1 MSVGQL
7 YRNGLPFSN
16 VVATGV
22 ATNNITPGKT
32 IESIMLQLGGTFTK
46 AMITQLRLKANGK
59 VILEASGSQLDKI
72 LAYRGY
78 ASNAAFLEIPFED
91 LTGLSELDRCVG
103 ALDTS
108 MGIANLTTEVT
119 IAGATAPTLECRIYE
134 SATQKDRSGA
144 AAPYAPIMCKLLRY
158 PFSIANGGRL
168 PVTLPFGAQSGAI
181 IKRVHIEHTGTLT
194 GAVVKQDGMVIFEG
208 TAAQNTYEQ
217 QRCKAVPQANMYT
230 IDFVLG
236 GNVHEALDTRDA
248 KSMEW
253 LLDFSAAGSGYVMVE
268 YLDVLGNL

>member
-22 ATNNITPGKT
+22 ATNQITPGKT

-59 VILEASGSQLDKI
+59 AILEASGSQLDKI

-78 ASNAAFLEIPFED
+78 ASNAAFLEMPFED
-91 LTGLSELDRCVG
+91 LTGLSELDQCVG

-108 MGIANLTTEVT
+108 MGISNLTTEVT
-119 IAGATAPTLECRIYE
+119 IAGATAPTLECRLYE
-134 SATQKDRSGA
+134 SAVQKDRTGA

-168 PVTLPFGAQSGAI
+168 PVTLPFGAQNGAI

-194 GAVVKQDGMVIFEG
+194 GATVKQDGMVIFEA
-208 TAAQNTYEQ
+208 TEAQNTYEQ
-217 QRCKAVPQANMYT
+217 KRHKMVPQTNMFT

-236 GNVHEALDTRDA
+236 GSVHEALDTRDA

-253 LLDFSAAGSGYVMVE
+253 LLDFSAAGSGYIMVE